1 MKKVI
6 SFLTCFLLIV
16 SIPVNIYSSGEGNVD
31 GGGGGMG
38 GGTSSNKWTPG
49 DEGVRITVVDDKNKK
64 IVSTPMDFTNKNPK
78 IKYHFGKVSKIQYKN
93 GKNLTL
99 HHVNDEAYKVFGFT
113 KKIPVVI
120 TSKQLGKSDI
130 KKIKAFF
137 CSEPVVREISSRC
150 GVPYKTLIDGDY
162 KLLMEPIAYVTF
174 NGNRIAMT
182 AHEASLYNEKLKGGL
197 RSKLVSITHK
207 NLPLSMF
214 LETPDLGFPA
224 WKGSTNTKQTDK
236 TIQERLGLGIVYFNN
251 FPKDGEEDVD
261 IKPPNEGTV
270 NPDNPNG
277 PDNPNEV
284 YNYEYHTD
292 TDVITS
298 IKVTGANRSPD
309 NPVEVTFNINGKVYT
324 KKDIYLPKNGG
335 SQLVWVKWHTPK
347 TPQKITIAAKTNTS
361 VKNIKINANIIDL
374 KENTPPDPTAN
385 DRNDN
390 FKIPSIPK
398 SNNSST
404 EYGEW
409 GCKWIP
415 KWVFYEDGEG
425 KGNWV
430 DEGNWEWFWIKYTVS
445 LSASMDLKADE
456 KVITSSKD
464 RKTMKS
470 GYGVN
475 SELDTKVSYNAPED
489 SVTQAQNAITHFPE
503 FEYKEYNRVYELFKD
518 GYNSKFKLKN
528 NKYSTYNQ
536 RVHFTPIWYHDGE
549 YTPSTEI
556 IDVWTPNGMLTVRVN
571 DTVKIKGDLF
581 QDYHIG
587 KMKN

>member
-1 MKKVI
+1 MRKAITTIVCIVI
-6 SFLTCFLLIV
+6 LLV
-16 SIPVNIYSSGEGNVD
+16 SIPVNIYSDGEGNVD

-49 DEGVRITVVDDKNKK
+49 DEGVRITIVDDKNKK
-64 IVSTPMDFTNKNPK
+64 VVGTPMDFSNKIPN
-78 IKYHFGKVSKIQYKN
+78 IKYHFGNTSKLHYKN
-93 GKNLTL
+93 GYKLKL
-99 HHVNDEAYKVFGFT
+99 YHVNDVKYRVTGFA
-113 KKIPVVI
+113 KKIPVII
-120 TSKQLGKSDI
+120 TSKQLGASDI

-137 CSEPVVREISSRC
+137 CSEPVIREISSRS
-150 GVPYKTLIDGDY
+150 GINYETLINGDY

-182 AHEASLYNEKLKGGL
+182 AHEASLYNEELKGGL

-224 WKGSTNTKQTDK
+224 WKGSTNNKQTDK
-236 TIQERLGLGIVYFNN
+236 TIQERLGLGIVYFDN
-251 FPKDGEEDVD
+251 FPDGETEGEVD
-261 IKPPNEGTV
+261 IKPPDGGGTTD
-270 NPDNPNG
+270 PDNP
-277 PDNPNEV
+277 DET
-284 YNYEYHTD
+284 YNYDYHTD
-292 TDVITS
+292 TDVVTS
-298 IKVTGANRSPD
+298 IKVSGSNRSPN
-309 NPVEVTFNINGKVYT
+309 NPVEVTFDIKGKTYT
-324 KKDIYLPKNGG
+324 KKNIYLPKEGG

-347 TPQKITIAAKTNTS
+347 KPEKITITAKTNTT
-361 VKNIKINANIIDL
+361 VKNIKINANIVDL

-385 DRNDN
+385 DRNDK
-390 FKIPSIPK
+390 FKIPTVPT
-398 SNNSST
+398 SNKSST

-409 GCKWIP
+409 GCKWISH
-415 KWVFYEDGEG
+415 WVFYSDGEG
-425 KGNWV
+425 GGSWV
-430 DEGNWEWFWIKYTVS
+430 DEGWWEWFWIKYTVN
-445 LSASMDLKADE
+445 LSASMNAKADE
-456 KVITSSKD
+456 KVITASEDK
-464 RKTMKS
+464 KTIKS
-470 GYGVN
+470 GYGIN

-503 FEYKEYNRVYELFKD
+503 FEYKEYNRVYELFKN

-536 RVHFTPIWYHDGE
+536 RVHFTPIWYPDGN

-556 IDVWTPNGMLTVRVN
+556 IDVWTPTGMLSMKVN
-571 DTVKIKGDLF
+571 DIVNIKGNLF